1 MGYGIPNFQ
10 TALDNL
16 LNTVFYEEQ
25 TVKVYPNPVSE
36 LLHIQKNN
44 LDYLDLKIY
53 NLLGKL
59 VFEAEKVSEEINLS
73 SLSSGVYIA
82 KFETENFQKSLK
94 IIKK

>member
-1 MGYGIPNFQ
+1 M
-10 TALDNL
+10 
-16 LNTVFYEEQ
+16 
-25 TVKVYPNPVSE
+25 SE